1 MGQCVSTKAGA
12 VIAASGYSSFD
23 RIMDKKSS
31 KHKILNKKK
40 DSTKGTDMSL
50 KKNTNSGLP
59 IPIGRKEASRSK
71 SVGPDRYKQKKM
83 EDDFHFTGPTR
94 HPGSAS
100 GRSTPRLAPPKKEA
114 SGVPLRTNRFGF
126 RTPNQRFTDK
136 VTDISYNNFVKN
148 IQQPKTGYGVRK
160 DQTTCRSYPQSM
172 RPQSSP
178 INQRLVNDNYKN
190 NNVDF
195 NKRTTDTVVA
205 KYTLQSSNLP
215 RPQVARMAKFTKTAV
230 NQSRR
235 AGTSYCSSKD
245 GSSTEDS
252 GLGSQN
258 GVHSI
263 ERSARRKVRKLG
275 VVVKGKKFDV
285 VDTDEDDTITEISVI
300 PLPED
305 LCLPIPVGRSSPKVN
320 RTTGTVRE
328 RTNLYQKN
336 LQMAKDNKLSK
347 TSSLT
352 VSMTSSMASSEGCGE
367 EVKVMKDAKKSE
379 KFTGSAY
386 QAVMAAM
393 TAMTE
398 SQQIP
403 ESTSSSSDE
412 QDQFGNG
419 GEALFDMV
427 VPSSEEE
434 PQIQRIDDIPM
445 KAVNTVSQSTSEH
458 FQTIT
463 NVAKTGALPS
473 STLRSVLLSIEDPAF
488 AAVAA
493 TTTAMIDDETSPLE
507 NFTGLDSPNSTFTQ
521 LEIDLD
527 NANDNCEAEQL
538 DAESPVSSN
547 SGCLSVSVCMS
558 EGKDFFDDEIEDQPG
573 LMFADNEDMNF
584 NDSLT
589 ISDIVACIKN
599 KNGEVK
605 ANESVES
612 SPRLTRKTEIADSLS
627 SCDSIASDDLMMDY
641 EPSEADSCENVMQS
655 LEDATS
661 MLQLDSIIN
670 IANNN
675 INEMAR
681 NNQNEID
688 LANSRSRLQQLNSR
702 SGTDSPRSLD
712 STRSRQIYSPLRTP
726 TQIGTKLPIPLDI
739 SSPRDEDL
747 VTIDRTTLNNCYHDI
762 VTMKTI
768 ILKLKRVIQ
777 EPGENGLTR
786 NFPLTPFEVQNGLS
800 DLIEPSLED
809 TVDTMGTTTCSES
822 STDSHHPVKVSV
834 STQTPVSDSAHRRL
848 SSATP
853 DSAHVK
859 LDNDEV
865 LQLKKQVQICKA
877 KLQEKDAE
885 IFKLKADVQEYQL
898 HHGRIQ
904 GIRYSPDESLC
915 TPSEKLRPA
924 SLLPPLSNNSSSTG
938 SLASS
943 NGSSTRS
950 STPRS
955 SPPMPRQQK
964 SIPTRIQEPM
974 RSSLPSLQR
983 LQYPRPVKTLQS
995 PESPQMR
1002 KSLLPTPPLAAKRTT
1017 AAAGIPKARAHSAP
1031 RR

>member
-1 MGQCVSTKAGA
+1 MARGA
-12 VIAASGYSSFD
+12 VGWGFGSYTRVPSTASRLANPSQFS
-23 RIMDKKSS
+23 KSVGRLKQAS
-31 KHKILNKKK
+31 RVIKSENSRKLSNVLHFIISLILILNKKK

-71 SVGPDRYKQKKM
+71 SVGPDRYKQKKI

-190 NNVDF
+190 NNIDF
-195 NKRTTDTVVA
+195 NKRTTDTGVA

-305 LCLPIPVGRSSPKVN
+305 LCLPIPVSRSSPKVN

-352 VSMTSSMASSEGCGE
+352 VSMTTSMASSEGCGE

-403 ESTSSSSDE
+403 ESISSSSDE

-521 LEIDLD
+521 LEIDLS
-527 NANDNCEAEQL
+527 NANDGCEAEQL

-612 SPRLTRKTEIADSLS
+612 SPRLTRKPEIADSLS

-681 NNQNEID
+681 NNQNEIERSTHKISSQKGYQVFLRRYSRSNYNGNAQYARTHENRFFD
-688 LANSRSRLQQLNSR
+688 TTLTIIIKVQQARADQNAPCIGATFLANSRSRLQQLNSR

-777 EPGENGLTR
+777 E

-809 TVDTMGTTTCSES
+809 TVDTMGTMTCSES

-938 SLASS
+938 SLA
-943 NGSSTRS
+943 R
-950 STPRS
+950 
-955 SPPMPRQQK
+955 
-964 SIPTRIQEPM
+964 
-974 RSSLPSLQR
+974 
-983 LQYPRPVKTLQS
+983 
-995 PESPQMR
+995 
-1002 KSLLPTPPLAAKRTT
+1002 
-1017 AAAGIPKARAHSAP
+1017 
-1031 RR
+1031 